1 MDDNWSEE
9 LLTESLKHHKI
20 RNVAQKVSK
29 LDPKHDQITKEIL
42 RQFCPQ
48 PVTEKPRNI
57 NPVETETSIPISVST
72 EKFEESNKTT
82 ESLISNHTFPPI
94 SSHNLSKINGARGLR
109 LKFEDVIDATEHADG
124 TERKIVACESYGKKF
139 YQSKQ
144 TKALQ
149 ILNQEKNVALVFI
162 RLNVG

>member
-29 LDPKHDQITKEIL
+29 LDPMHDQITKEIL
-42 RQFCPQ
+42 KQFCPQ
-48 PVTEKPRNI
+48 PVTEKLSNI
-57 NPVETETSIPISVST
+57 NSDETETSNPTTSSVST

-94 SSHNLSKINGARGLR
+94 SSHNLSKINGAGGLR

-144 TKALQ
+144 PKLYNVSNLVV
-149 ILNQEKNVALVFI
+149 LNQEKSQA
-162 RLNVG
+162 

>member
-1 MDDNWSEE
+1 M
-9 LLTESLKHHKI
+9 
-20 RNVAQKVSK
+20 AQKVSK

-149 ILNQEKNVALVFI
+149 ILNQEKNVALVFV
-162 RLNVG
+162 RSNVG

>member
-1 MDDNWSEE
+1 M
-9 LLTESLKHHKI
+9 
-20 RNVAQKVSK
+20 AQKVSK

-48 PVTEKPRNI
+48 PITEKPSKI
-57 NPVETETSIPISVST
+57 NPDETETSNPISVST

-94 SSHNLSKINGARGLR
+94 SSHNLSKINGAGGLR

>member
-48 PVTEKPRNI
+48 PITEKPSKI
-57 NPVETETSIPISVST
+57 NPDETETSNPISVST

-149 ILNQEKNVALVFI
+149 ILNQEKNVALVFV
-162 RLNVG
+162 RSNVG